1 MAGVHSYDVTLRD
14 EKYSL
19 RQGRG
24 PSYLES
30 WRRSAKEPP
39 VEEGKPLNMSTKRR
53 NAQKGKSVQFPTFE
67 ICLFNQTVVLVIA
80 LGCSNTAIVIFRM
93 LPCWDGSINLT
104 MLSCTAS

>member
-1 MAGVHSYDVTLRD
+1 MLTSSASKIPGKFEPQLLPLKTMAGVHSYDVTLRD

-39 VEEGKPLNMSTKRR
+39 VKEGKPLNMSTKRR
-53 NAQKGKSVQFPTFE
+53 NAQKEKSVQF
-67 ICLFNQTVVLVIA
+67 
-80 LGCSNTAIVIFRM
+80 
-93 LPCWDGSINLT
+93 
-104 MLSCTAS
+104 

>member
-24 PSYLES
+24 PSYLEI
-30 WRRSAKEPP
+30 WRRNAKEPP
-39 VEEGKPLNMSTKRR
+39 VKEGKPLNMSTKRR
-53 NAQKGKSVQFPTFE
+53 NAQKGKSVFPTFE